1 MASYNTIELISQK
14 KWPSGQLV
22 YGGTCEG
29 SFTYPASESPAAPM
43 GSVGFYVP
51 ESLSETKSDPTKGT
65 NRNWERIKKSGEIS
79 FTPYSV
85 SKTKTQNFVVE
96 KTHDF
101 VAWKRHWSACGGVP
115 GQSFGPEEGHT
126 IYLERTH
133 IGNWI
138 NVPGLGSAWSAQE
151 KLFNEEINEAIS
163 TTQQAAFA
171 QAMSTY
177 DLLTEL
183 AEGKETLSYMQ
194 SKVGGAADAIRS
206 FAQTDEQT
214 YRRARGMNA
223 KALLKSSDK
232 ALRRLGSRWMEY
244 RYAIMPL
251 IYSIKDLNDLLGRSD
266 SVYKSG
272 RERVTITR
280 TVDKSGFTFPSE
292 GTLTYKS
299 GSMDARV
306 SSLFKAAYDRGALQ
320 RVLSQT
326 AFNPFK
332 TGWELVP
339 YSFVVDWF
347 LNVGDAITAAT
358 ALDLSSQSVG
368 CTAIKRKIVY
378 DISHFDNTVDRSSV
392 SFAAGGPFPAQSF
405 NFEYKRNVDAPLQ
418 RVTVESYER
427 FIFNRPAPAIH
438 FDPYLNWKRFLD
450 GLVLSYQPIKKLLKS
465 L

>member
-1 MASYNTIELISQK
+1 MASYNTIELISRK
-14 KWPSGQLV
+14 RWPSGSLR
-22 YGGTCEG
+22 YGGTCSG
-29 SFTYPASESPAAPM
+29 SFTYPASESPVPPTGTM
-43 GSVGFYVP
+43 GFYMP
-51 ESLSETKSDPTKGT
+51 ESVSESKSDPTKGT
-65 NRNWERIKKSGEIS
+65 NRNWEQIKKSGEIS

-85 SKTKTQNFVVE
+85 SKTRTQNFVVE
-96 KTHDF
+96 KTHILA
-101 VAWKRHWSACGGVP
+101 AWKRHWASCAGVP
-115 GQSFGPEEGHT
+115 GETFGPEEGHT
-126 IYLERTH
+126 VYLERTH
-133 IGNWI
+133 IENWI
-138 NVPGLGSAWSAQE
+138 GVPGLGSAWLAQE
-151 KLFNEEINEAIS
+151 KLFNEEISEAIS

-183 AEGKETLSYMQ
+183 AEGKETLSYML
-194 SKVGGAADAIRS
+194 SKVGGAADALRS

-223 KALLKSSDK
+223 KTLLKSSDK
-232 ALRRLGSRWMEY
+232 AFRRLGSRWMEY

-251 IYSIKDLNDLLGRSD
+251 IFSIKDLNDLLGKSD

-272 RERVTITR
+272 RGKTDITR
-280 TVDKSGFTFPSE
+280 SVDKSAFTFPSE
-292 GTLTYKS
+292 GMFTYKA
-299 GSMDARV
+299 GTMDARV

-326 AFNPFK
+326 TFNPFK

-358 ALDLSSQSVG
+358 ALDLSSQSAG

-378 DISHFDNTVDRSSV
+378 EISHFDNTVDRSSM
-392 SFAAGGPFPAQSF
+392 SFLAAGPFPAQNF
-405 NFEYKRNVDAPLQ
+405 NFEYKRSVDAPLQ
-418 RVTVESYER
+418 RVTVDSYER

-438 FDPYLNWKRFLD
+438 FDPFLNWKRFLD
-450 GLVLSYQPIKKLLKS
+450 GLVLSYQPIRKLLRS